1 MENYHEKDENKEIME
16 GNETILGHRA
26 ALSE

>member
-1 MENYHEKDENKEIME
+1 MENYHEKDENKEIVE
-16 GNETILGHRA
+16 RNETILGHSA